1 MTLTDAELL
10 ALVSDE
16 RKRSIGFD
24 NDSELIEQR
33 ERALNYF
40 KGEMPDVPS
49 LPNRSRAVSL
59 DVADA
64 IETILPD
71 LVEIFTGGDD
81 VAVFEPF
88 GEEDEEAAQQETD
101 YINHVVF
108 KENDGWLTLYTF
120 FKDALQSKTGVVKYA
135 WDEGEEVEETYERK
149 SAVALQKAAETGQI
163 VDGKPC
169 EPQEGDEEPYF
180 DFTVKRKKP
189 GRVCVM
195 AVPPEDFT
203 VASDTTVKLQATTYC
218 AMRSRPRAQELLAQG
233 YDKDKIDALSAY
245 GPFDTGVEL
254 ARDTVGEHDMPENG
268 SEGPLRRV
276 EVVEH
281 YIRVFDGKKPK
292 IYRVLTGNNED
303 ILIEKEEVDRIPFAA
318 ITPYVVTHRF
328 YGESVADKLME
339 IQKIN
344 TAITRIMLDNAYF
357 ALNQRMQVSEN
368 EMSANTIPDLLRNEP
383 GVPIRSKTGSAVTPV
398 PSAGSPFDFFG
409 ALEFFAT
416 KGEQRTGVVR
426 AAQGLTPDT
435 LHETAKGALALL
447 TQAQKR
453 VRLIARIFAETGVKD
468 LFLGVHALIR
478 KHADQKAVVRLRS
491 KWVDIDPT
499 SWGERADMSIEVG
512 VGAAGKEAE
521 LAMLAQQG
529 ALLDK
534 IIQMQGGPTGPIIN
548 VEQVYNFAR
557 MALEKSGMKA
567 PEKFISDPKEAGP
580 PPPPQPDPAVVE
592 AQAKAELAREEAT
605 ARLTLDAE
613 KAKGQGELD
622 REKAA
627 LNNELER
634 ERAVAEITYKREV
647 AQAEIE
653 LKREQLAAE
662 LMLKRE
668 QMAAELELKREQM
681 AADIA
686 RKNTVASADI
696 GEVEVGGEPG

>member
-1 MTLTDAELL
+1 MNERELL
-10 ALVSDE
+10 AYVSEE
-16 RKRSIGFD
+16 RRRSIGFD
-24 NDSELIEQR
+24 NDAELIEQR
-33 ERALNYF
+33 ERALNYT
-40 KGEMPDVPS
+40 KGFMPDMPTQ
-49 LPNRSRAVSL
+49 PNRSRAVST
-59 DVADA
+59 DVADT

-135 WDEGEEVEETYERK
+135 WEDGEEIEEIFERR
-149 SAVALQKAAETGQI
+149 SAVALQTAAETGEI
-163 VDGKPC
+163 VAAELCPP
-169 EPQEGDEEPYF
+169 EPGDEEQYF
-180 DFTVKRKKP
+180 DFTVKRKKR

-203 VASDTTVKLQATTYC
+203 VAADTTVKLQAATYC
-218 AMRSRPRAQELLAQG
+218 AMRSRPRAQDLLAQG
-233 YDKDKIDALSAY
+233 HDKAKIDALSAY
-245 GPFDTGVEL
+245 GPFDTGVAQ
-254 ARDTVGEHDMPENG
+254 ARDTVAENDLPQNG

-281 YIRVFDGKKPK
+281 YIRIFDGKQPK
-292 IYRVLTGNNED
+292 LWRVLTGNNED
-303 ILIEKEEVDRIPFAA
+303 ILIEREEVDRIPFAA
-318 ITPYVVTHRF
+318 ITPYIVTHRF
-328 YGESVADKLME
+328 YGESVADKVLE
-339 IQKIN
+339 IQKIK
-344 TAITRIMLDNAYF
+344 TAITRMMLDSGYF
-357 ALNQRMQVSEN
+357 ALNQRMQVSETD
-368 EMSANTIPDLLRNEP
+368 MSANTIPDLLRNEP
-383 GVPIRSKTGSAVTPV
+383 GVPIRSKTGLAVTPV
-398 PSAGSPFDFFG
+398 QSGAPNFDFFG
-409 ALEFFAT
+409 ALEYFAT
-416 KGEQRTGVVR
+416 EGEKRTGVVR

-529 ALLDK
+529 ALLEQV
-534 IIQMQGGPTGPIIN
+534 IAMQGGPTGPIVN
-548 VEQVYNFAR
+548 VENVYNFTR

-567 PEKFISDPKEAGP
+567 PEKFITDPKEAGP

-613 KAKGQGELD
+613 KAKAQGELD

-647 AQAEIE
+647 AQAEIA
-653 LKREQLAAE
+653 LKREQLEAE
-662 LMLKRE
+662 LILKRE
-668 QMAAELELKREQM
+668 QMGAELDLKREQI

-686 RKNTVASADI
+686 RNNAKVSADI
-696 GEVEVGGEPG
+696 GEVGIGGNPG